1 MVVGTTLAPSEVHSR
16 MQAISQA
23 PAGVSRAR
31 MLLDPKCEDVLNT
44 QANIEMT
51 VSMVYLALHH
61 HFAADAV
68 SLPGLAAHFLKESDE
83 ERVHSMKF
91 MEYQTLRGGSVE
103 LQSIMMPKIEFP
115 DSPRG
120 DALYAMELS
129 LALEKMNYE
138 KLLEVHAAGE
148 AAGDSQLM
156 DFVESDFLED
166 QLNSIKEISDWVTQ
180 LRRVGD
186 GQGEFLFDQSL
197 M

>member
-1 MVVGTTLAPSEVHSR
+1 MGA
-16 MQAISQA
+16 
-23 PAGVSRAR
+23 
-31 MLLDPKCEDVLNT
+31 LNT

-68 SLPGLAAHFLKESDE
+68 SLPGLAAHFLKEADE
-83 ERVHSMKF
+83 ERTHSMQF
-91 MEYQTLRGGSVE
+91 MDYKTLRGGNVE

-129 LALEKMNYE
+129 LALEK
-138 KLLEVHAAGE
+138 LLEVHAAGE

-156 DFVESDFLED
+156 DFIESPFLDD

-197 M
+197 V

>member
-1 MVVGTTLAPSEVHSR
+1 MGA
-16 MQAISQA
+16 
-23 PAGVSRAR
+23 
-31 MLLDPKCEDVLNT
+31 
-44 QANIEMT
+44 
-51 VSMVYLALHH
+51 
-61 HFAADAV
+61 
-68 SLPGLAAHFLKESDE
+68 DE
-83 ERVHSMKF
+83 ERTHSMQF
-91 MEYQTLRGGSVE
+91 MDYQTLRGGNVE

-129 LALEKMNYE
+129 LALEK
-138 KLLEVHAAGE
+138 LLEVHAAGE

-156 DFVESDFLED
+156 DFIESTFLDD

-197 M
+197 LA